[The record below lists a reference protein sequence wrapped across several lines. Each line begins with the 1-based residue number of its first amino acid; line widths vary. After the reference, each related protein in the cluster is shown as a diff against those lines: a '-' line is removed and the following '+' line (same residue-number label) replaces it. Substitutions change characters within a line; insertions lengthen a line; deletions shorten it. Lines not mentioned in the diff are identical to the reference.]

1 MQAETSR
8 RCENIDDGPINCL
21 LVESQSA
28 RR

>member
-21 LVESQSA
+21 LVES
-28 RR
+28 